1 MSITTPT
8 APRLSDR
15 INALS
20 ESQTIAMA
28 KKAKDLAAQGH
39 NVVNLSLGEP
49 DFDTPTFIK
58 DAAKLAMDQGYSHYS
73 PISGYP
79 DLRAAIAKKL
89 REENNLPWQ
98 AENVVVSTGAKQS
111 IANAVLCL
119 INPGDEVVVLSPY
132 WVSYLEIVKLAEGV
146 PVMVPGTIE
155 TDFKPTAAQIEA
167 AITPKTRMLMFS
179 SPCNPTGSVF
189 SKEEFD
195 AIVALLEK
203 HPNIF
208 VIADEIYEYIN
219 YDGKHLSIG
228 SYPSIAERVITVNGF
243 SKGFA
248 MTGWRL
254 GYIGAAKWIADACD
268 KMQGQ
273 FTSGTNSVAQRAGLA
288 AISGSRADCQTMV
301 AAFRKRRDLVLSLV
315 ADIPGIKANIP
326 MGAFYLFPDVTAFFG
341 KQYNGVTINNST
353 DLCMFILAEAMVS
366 AVPGEAF
373 GDDNCLRFSFAAS
386 EEELIDAFGR
396 IKRVLALLQ

>member
-1 MSITTPT
+1 MST
-8 APRLSDR
+8 AQLSDR

-28 KKAKDLAAQGH
+28 KKAKDLAAQGF
-39 NVVNLSLGEP
+39 NVINLSLGEP
-49 DFDTPTFIK
+49 DFGTPQFIK
-58 DAAKLAMDQGYSHYS
+58 DAAKIALDEGYTHYS

-79 DLRAAIAKKL
+79 ELRAALAKKL
-89 REENNLPWQ
+89 REENNLPWK

-111 IANAVLCL
+111 IANVVLCL

-132 WVSYLEIVKLAEGV
+132 WVSYLELVKLAEGN
-146 PVMVPGTIE
+146 PVMVAGTIDN
-155 TDFKPTAAQIEA
+155 DFKPTAAEIEK
-167 AITPKTRMLMFS
+167 AITPKTKLLMFS

-189 SKEEFD
+189 NKAEFD

-203 HPNIF
+203 HPNIY

-219 YDGKHLSIG
+219 YEGKHLSIG
-228 SYPSIAERVITVNGF
+228 SYPSIADRVITVNGF

-273 FTSGTNSVAQRAGLA
+273 FTSGTNSIAQRAALA
-288 AISGSRADCQTMV
+288 AIEGSRADCEMMLT
-301 AAFRKRRDLVLSLV
+301 AFRKRRDLVLSLV
-315 ADIPGIKANIP
+315 KDIPGIKANIP
-326 MGAFYLFPDVTAFFG
+326 AGAFYLFPDVTSFFG
-341 KQYNGVTINNST
+341 KSYNGTVINNSS
-353 DLCMFILAEAMVS
+353 DMSMYLLAEALVS
-366 AVPGEAF
+366 TVPGDAF
-373 GDDNCLRFSFAAS
+373 GDNDCIRFSFAAS
-386 EEELIDAFGR
+386 EADLAEAMAR
-396 IKRVLALLQ
+396 IKSALAKLQ